1 MSLIY
6 CYGVVEEAVE
16 IEKKGF
22 ESGNIYFTPFKDINA
37 VVSDVSEEN
46 FSQQTIDKNI
56 KNMKWVAEN
65 GQIHEKVTDSVM
77 EKTTI
82 IPMKFCTIFKTQ
94 ENVKSMMEEK
104 YADFKFNLKNLKG
117 RAELGVKVYFDSA
130 PLKQKILEESP
141 DIKELEKEA
150 EKKKPGAAYFEKQ
163 KIDMLLK
170 DKLHQRLANNR
181 REIFDKIKAFAE
193 DSKQNELLNKKLTGK
208 DMLLNAVFLIKRQ
221 DLEQF
226 KSNAEKIKSDFPN
239 MEFEVWGPFPP
250 YNFVK

>member
-22 ESGNIYFTPFKDINA
+22 ESRNIYFTPFKDINA

-141 DIKELEKEA
+141 DIKELEAKLKEQQ
-150 EKKKPGAAYFEKQ
+150 KK
-163 KIDMLLK
+163 
-170 DKLHQRLANNR
+170 
-181 REIFDKIKAFAE
+181 
-193 DSKQNELLNKKLTGK
+193 
-208 DMLLNAVFLIKRQ
+208 
-221 DLEQF
+221 
-226 KSNAEKIKSDFPN
+226 
-239 MEFEVWGPFPP
+239 
-250 YNFVK
+250 